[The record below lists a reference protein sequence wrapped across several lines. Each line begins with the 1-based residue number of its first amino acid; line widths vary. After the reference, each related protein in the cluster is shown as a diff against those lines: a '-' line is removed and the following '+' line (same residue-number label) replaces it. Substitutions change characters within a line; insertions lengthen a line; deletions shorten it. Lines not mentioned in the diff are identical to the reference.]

1 MKVLYISRLEGH
13 EWQGPTSSVPM
24 QILHQSKV
32 DDVLW
37 VNLCASL
44 RKEWKEFPYYIES
57 DAAMRFSFKDLPT
70 IFRNPDIVVFE
81 GVYEYP
87 FLKIVSELWALNI
100 PYVVV
105 PRSALTS
112 DAQRKKKVKKWI
124 GNILFFN
131 RFVKRAAAVHYL
143 TLSEKIDSQKWKT
156 DSFIVPNGIHPMY
169 AVKSSFSKNGRLI
182 WSFVGRIEKYQ
193 KGLDLLLDACAMV
206 SQELRGGGVE
216 IHLYG
221 PDREGSFS
229 DLSSEIMKYHLTDIL
244 FLHDGIFGDEK
255 EKVLLESDAFIM
267 TSRFEGLPMG
277 MIEALAYGLP
287 ALATKGT
294 NLAEEIK
301 NSDAGWVSGNTA
313 EDIARMLK
321 DAIAERHKYNEKS
334 KNAIELSKTYN
345 WNNIAEKT
353 HDEYLELINRDIKK

>member
-1 MKVLYISRLEGH
+1 MKILYFSCLEGH
-13 EWQGPTSSVPM
+13 EWQGPTHSVPL
-24 QILHQSKV
+24 QIMHQSKI
-32 DDVLW
+32 DNVLW
-37 VNLCASL
+37 VNLCPSL
-44 RKEWKEFPYYIES
+44 RKEWLNIPYYYES
-57 DAAMRFSFKDLPT
+57 TVSMKLSFKDIPLD
-70 IFRNPDIVVFE
+70 FQNPDMVVFE

-87 FLKIVSELWALNI
+87 WLKIIFELWDRHI
-100 PYVVV
+100 PYVIV
-105 PRSALTS
+105 PRSALTL
-112 DAQRKKKVKKWI
+112 DAQKKKRAKKI
-124 GNILFFN
+124 LGNYLFFN
-131 RFVKRAAAVHYL
+131 RFVKRATAIQFL
-143 TLSEKIDSQKWKT
+143 TFSEKKDSQKWKT
-156 DSFIVPNGIHPMY
+156 DSFIVPNGIRPMD
-169 AVKSSFSKNGRLI
+169 AVKSSFTKNGRLI

-229 DLSSEIMKYHLTDIL
+229 DLSSEIMKYQLTDIL

-255 EKVLLESDAFIM
+255 KKVLLESDAFIM

-301 NSDAGWVSGNTA
+301 NSDAGWVSANTA

-321 DAIAERHKYNEKS
+321 DAIAERYKYNEKS
-334 KNAIELSKTYN
+334 KNAIELSKMYN

-353 HDEYLELINRDIKK
+353 HNEYLKLINRGVKK